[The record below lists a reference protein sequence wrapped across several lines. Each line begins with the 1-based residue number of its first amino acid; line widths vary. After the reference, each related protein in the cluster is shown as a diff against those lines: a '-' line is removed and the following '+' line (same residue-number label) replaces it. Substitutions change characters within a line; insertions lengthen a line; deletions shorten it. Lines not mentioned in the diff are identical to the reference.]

1 MSKQSKKTWDHKTY
15 QWLRDGEKV
24 VVTKEP
30 NRTPNGFKTALV
42 KAVRTIVKK
51 GTLTKSHLLREM
63 CKVGYEVDESELQWN
78 THKKEV
84 LDTEL
89 AGEAGEDLAFFCD
102 KTDEEMKAMRDTL
115 ENNLPDRPAVATRVR
130 TAKSANEAY
139 RKQQLSSI
147 IKAGSAKG
155 ATTAEKEKAKKAK
168 ARMKARGW
176 DKK

>member
-1 MSKQSKKTWDHKTY
+1 MSKQTKKTWDHKTY

-63 CKVGYEVDESELQWN
+63 CKVGYEVDETELQWN
-78 THKKEV
+78 TNKKEV

-89 AGEAGEDLAFFCD
+89 AGEAGEDL
-102 KTDEEMKAMRDTL
+102 DEEMKVMRDTL
-115 ENNLPDRPAVATRVR
+115 ENNLPPRPAVATRVR

-139 RKQQLSSI
+139 RKQQLSSL
-147 IKAGSAKG
+147 IKAGSVKG
-155 ATTAEKEKAKKAK
+155 ATPAEKDRAKQAK
-168 ARMKARGW
+168 ARMKKRGW